1 MMWPVPMM
9 ADATSSATGDEAK
22 RKARAGDGEN
32 GGAEPGGL
40 GVVAAID
47 LAADADR
54 DQDRADREG
63 GGDQAEPDDRQVE
76 LDGAVGRGDA
86 DHRRD
91 QLHQHGADEQRHE
104 QAVVGIAGAE
114 TGGEL
119 FEHRSVRLAYDARP
133 SRNGA
138 AARSRKSRAAGRPT
152 SRGRS
157 AGRTGRRHRGAAGR
171 RRRRP
176 SATQY
181 SIFQVQVDLQSRQQA
196 SEFQTEAARLPC
208 G

>member
-1 MMWPVPMM
+1 M
-9 ADATSSATGDEAK
+9 ADGAGHHVVAEHRFQAARTGRAHAQQLLARHQHDVAGAHDGGGDQQRHRRRGQ

-63 GGDQAEPDDRQVE
+63 GGDQAEPDDRQIE

-104 QAVVGIAGAE
+104 QAVIGIAGAE
-114 TGGEL
+114 PGGEL
-119 FEHRSVRLAYDARP
+119 FEHRGVRLAYDARAVP
-133 SRNGA
+133 N
-138 AARSRKSRAAGRPT
+138 ARAG
-152 SRGRS
+152 
-157 AGRTGRRHRGAAGR
+157 
-171 RRRRP
+171 
-176 SATQY
+176 
-181 SIFQVQVDLQSRQQA
+181 
-196 SEFQTEAARLPC
+196 
-208 G
+208 